1 MKKILV
7 TGGAGYIGS
16 HTYVELCNAGYE
28 AVIVDN
34 FSNSDRKVLKSL
46 EKITGKSVNVYD
58 ADCSNVSSLRDVF
71 EKEGDIFGII
81 HFAAFKAVGES
92 VRDPFK
98 YYNNN
103 INSTLNIL
111 EMMRLYDIEKLVF
124 SSSCTVYGQ
133 PDDLPVTEESPTVK
147 AESPYGHTKKINE
160 EMIGQYLRIMKDKRS
175 VILRY
180 FNPIGAHPSAL
191 IGELP
196 LGKPENLVPFVT
208 QTAAGLRDKLTIFG
222 KDYNTV
228 DGTCIRDYI
237 HVVDLAKA
245 HVKALALMDQMKEE
259 NLEIL
264 NLGLGKGFTVYEV
277 VQAFERVTGTPVNFE
292 FGNRRPGDVEMIYSS
307 SEKANKL
314 LDWHCEYGLDE
325 MLEHAWNWQKNVDLR

>member
-34 FSNSDRKVLKSL
+34 FSNSDRKVLKAL

-58 ADCSNVSSLRDVF
+58 VDCTDVSSLREVF

-103 INSTLNIL
+103 INSTLNVL
-111 EMMRLYDIEKLVF
+111 ELMKKYNVEKLVF

-133 PDDLPVTEESPTVK
+133 PDVLPVTEESPTVK
-147 AESPYGHTKKINE
+147 AESPYGHTKQINE

-222 KDYNTV
+222 KDYNTI

-237 HVVDLAKA
+237 HVVDLARA

-277 VQAFERVTGTPVNFE
+277 VQAFEKATGVKVNYE
-292 FGNRRPGDVEMIYSS
+292 FGLRRPGDVEKIYSS

-314 LDWHCEYGLDE
+314 LNWQCEYGLDE
-325 MLEHAWNWQKNVDLR
+325 MLEHAWKWQKNVDLR